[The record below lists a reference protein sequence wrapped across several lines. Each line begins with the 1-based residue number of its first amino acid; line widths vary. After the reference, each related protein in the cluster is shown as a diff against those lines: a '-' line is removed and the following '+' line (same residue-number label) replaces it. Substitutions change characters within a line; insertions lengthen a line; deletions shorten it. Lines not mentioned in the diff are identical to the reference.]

1 MVASLPGDAQ
11 RSLPVVVGKVWAGP
25 GPQQQ
30 PHGLGLVLD
39 DAVVEGGVALLG
51 PPVEGAAV
59 LDQEVNDVE
68 RAAGLLGDGVMKT
81 SFSKLLKFEEK
92 C

>member
-1 MVASLPGDAQ
+1 MRSLPGNAQ
-11 RSLPVVVGKVWAGP
+11 RRLPVVVLDVRAGP
-25 GPQQQ
+25 GPEQQ
-30 PHGLGLVLD
+30 PHGLRLVLD
-39 DAVVEGGVALLG
+39 DAVVQGGVPLLG

-59 LDQEVNDVE
+59 LDQEVHDVE